1 LLERSF
7 DVLSDHFNEQRI
19 ADRRIVRLIQK
30 WLKAEVSE
38 DGRRICSEV
47 GTVQGDGIRPLLAN
61 KSLNH
66 LCGRYTF
73 RPIKVGFS

>member
-19 ADRRIVRLIQK
+19 ADGRIVRLIQK

-47 GTVQGDGIRPLLAN
+47 GTVQSDGIRPLLLIN
-61 KSLNH
+61 LSI
-66 LCGRYTF
+66 TF
-73 RPIKVGFS
+73 ASATASGL